1 MTSAWLIAAL
11 VRMTKALA
19 IAAPVVIFGFL
30 YVLAVQP
37 ERAAAASALQQ
48 LDVARAHLAR
58 DQSLSETAAAA
69 KALALSQFDSR
80 TGENDRAPEVA
91 AAIAEILKGPAF
103 DIVSNISVETG
114 APADGRPDPRTSL
127 FSRPLPFTP
136 VTVSFD
142 ARLEHVARLFANLRG
157 FPTTFELRSVELANR
172 GGASVHVKTV
182 LFVFRRQVRV
192 HLPKSGR
199 P

>member
-1 MTSAWLIAAL
+1 MTSAWLIAVL

-48 LDVARAHLAR
+48 LDVARAQLAR
-58 DQSLSETAAAA
+58 QRSLSETAAKAA
-69 KALALSQFDSR
+69 ASTLSDFDAR
-80 TGENDRAPEVA
+80 TAENPRAPEVA
-91 AAIAEILKGPAF
+91 AAIAEILNGPAF
-103 DIVSNISVETG
+103 DVVSNISVETG

-142 ARLEHVARLFANLRG
+142 APFEHIGRFFSNLRG
-157 FPTTFELRSVELANR
+157 LPTTFELRSVELASR
-172 GGASVHVKTV
+172 SQASIHVNMV
-182 LFVFRRQVRV
+182 LFVFHRQLRV